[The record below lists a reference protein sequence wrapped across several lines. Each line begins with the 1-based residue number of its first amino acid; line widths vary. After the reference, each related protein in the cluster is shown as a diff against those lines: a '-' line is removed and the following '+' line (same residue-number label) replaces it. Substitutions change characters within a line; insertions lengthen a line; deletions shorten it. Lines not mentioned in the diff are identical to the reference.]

1 MLDLLDQNP
10 KEAVH
15 DENYTF
21 KKMDVRS
28 LDEDFMREIDY
39 VVHLAFVTN
48 IPNSI
53 NNPLDTTKDNIDMTV
68 DLLNLCVKAKIKKI
82 SISFYWINLWKQPYS
97 MG

>member
-1 MLDLLDQNP
+1 
-10 KEAVH
+10 
-15 DENYTF
+15 
-21 KKMDVRS
+21 MDVRS

-68 DLLNLCVKAKIKKI
+68 HLLNLCVNKIKKFLFPSTDHFMETTLFHGMKVCLLI
-82 SISFYWINLWKQPYS
+82 QLNLTVFKS
-97 MG
+97 